1 VTAPPGLG
9 GPLAGGSPDGG
20 AARPGAGSS
29 GGRPSDPSSDGSL
42 GSHGAGGP
50 PGQPPASP
58 SPGGDVLTLRPGDA
72 LFPKALL
79 TIRPEVEVL
88 YALGDLTLLERPIVA
103 IVGSREP
110 TNYGITVA
118 YEAAREAARAGLVV
132 VSGMARGLDARAH
145 RGALDGGGKTIAVLG
160 CGFGVP
166 YPKENVA
173 LLRAVSKDGLLL
185 SELPPGERPSKWSF
199 PARNRIIVALAKCLL
214 VVEGKA
220 KGGTSN
226 TVRWM
231 NDLGR
236 TVLAVPGRID
246 VEVAEGPNRLIQDGA
261 WPYLT
266 PQDLL
271 QYYGLNWDGLRA
283 PESDAGETEGSAG
296 PRRAPCER
304 SEPSDR
310 RRAAGSLG
318 EPASR
323 GRAAGPD
330 SEPASAGSR
339 AAGSLREPAA
349 RRRSAR
355 EPVARMP
362 AAPIRLDDD
371 VLEALAGLAAAEAAV
386 FDVVT
391 PDPVHV
397 DRLAERAGLAP
408 ATLLAALSSL
418 EIKGLVTQLPGKQFR
433 LAS

>member
-1 VTAPPGLG
+1 M
-9 GPLAGGSPDGG
+9 
-20 AARPGAGSS
+20 
-29 GGRPSDPSSDGSL
+29 
-42 GSHGAGGP
+42 
-50 PGQPPASP
+50 
-58 SPGGDVLTLRPGDA
+58 
-72 LFPKALL
+72 
-79 TIRPEVEVL
+79 L
-88 YALGDLTLLERPIVA
+88 YALGDLELLERPIVA

-110 TNYGITVA
+110 TSYGITVA

-166 YPKENVA
+166 YPKENLS
-173 LLRAVSKDGLLL
+173 LLRDVSAQGLLL

-231 NDLGR
+231 IELGR

-271 QYYGLNWDGLRA
+271 QYYGLTWDGLRA
-283 PESDAGETEGSAG
+283 RESEAGETEGSAG

-310 RRAAGSLG
+310 RRAAGAAG

-323 GRAAGPD
+323 DRTGG
-330 SEPASAGSR
+330 EPAS
-339 AAGSLREPAA
+339 
-349 RRRSAR
+349 RRRTAP
-355 EPVARMP
+355 EPVP
-362 AAPIRLDDD
+362 LDAD

>member
-1 VTAPPGLG
+1 MSAAP
-9 GPLAGGSPDGG
+9 AGS
-20 AARPGAGSS
+20 GSS
-29 GGRPSDPSSDGSL
+29 GGRPSDTPSDGSL
-42 GSHGAGGP
+42 RSHGAGGP
-50 PGQPPASP
+50 AGRPPDSP
-58 SPGGDVLTLRPGDA
+58 SPVSDVLTLRPSDPQ
-72 LFPKALL
+72 FPKALL
-79 TIRPEVEVL
+79 AIRPEVEVL
-88 YALGDLTLLERPIVA
+88 YALGDLSLLDRPIVA

-110 TNYGITVA
+110 SGYGIAVA
-118 YEAAREAARAGLVV
+118 YQAAREAARAGLVV

-160 CGFGVP
+160 CGFGVA
-166 YPKENVA
+166 YPKENVP
-173 LLRAVSKDGLLL
+173 LLQLVAEHGLLL
-185 SELPPGERPSKWSF
+185 SELPPGERPTKWSF

-214 VVEGKA
+214 VVEGLA

-246 VEVAEGPNRLIQDGA
+246 VPVAEGPNRLIQDGA

-271 QYYGLNWDGLRA
+271 QYYGLTWDGLRA
-283 PESDAGETEGSAG
+283 RNSEAGESEGPAGPLGERASKRGAAGET
-296 PRRAPCER
+296 
-304 SEPSDR
+304 
-310 RRAAGSLG
+310 
-318 EPASR
+318 ASR
-323 GRAAGPD
+323 GGSPARETAAPL
-330 SEPASAGSR
+330 S
-339 AAGSLREPAA
+339 
-349 RRRSAR
+349 SAR
-355 EPVARMP
+355 EPV
-362 AAPIRLDDD
+362 RLDDD
-371 VLEALAGLAAAEAAV
+371 VLEALSGLAAAEAAV

>member
-1 VTAPPGLG
+1 VTAAS
-9 GPLAGGSPDGG
+9 GPGG
-20 AARPGAGSS
+20 APPSGSDAVPPDAGSARAGSGSS
-29 GGRPSDPSSDGSL
+29 GGRPSDTPSDGSL
-42 GSHGAGGP
+42 RSHGAGGP
-50 PGQPPASP
+50 AGRPPDSP
-58 SPGGDVLTLRPGDA
+58 SQHDQVRTLRPGDP
-72 LFPKALL
+72 LFPKALVA
-79 TIRPEVEVL
+79 IRPEVEVL
-88 YALGDLTLLERPIVA
+88 YALGDLSLLERPIVA

-110 TNYGITVA
+110 TNYGIKVA

-145 RGALDGGGKTIAVLG
+145 RGALDGGGNTIAVLG

-166 YPKENVA
+166 YPKENLA
-173 LLRAVSKDGLLL
+173 LLKTIPEHGLLL

-214 VVEGKA
+214 VVEGRA

-246 VEVAEGPNRLIQDGA
+246 EPVAEGPNRLIQDGA

-271 QYYGLNWDGLRA
+271 QQYGLTWDGLRRRVQG
-283 PESDAGETEGSAG
+283 AGETAGPAG
-296 PRRAPCER
+296 PRRAPGER

-310 RRAAGSLG
+310 RRAAGSSG

-323 GRAAGPD
+323 RGAAGAAGEPASPTGRGAGPAAGP
-330 SEPASAGSR
+330 
-339 AAGSLREPAA
+339 
-349 RRRSAR
+349 
-355 EPVARMP
+355 
-362 AAPIRLDDD
+362 APLDDD
-371 VLEALAGLAAAEAAV
+371 VLEALSGLAAAEAAV

-391 PDPVHV
+391 AEPVHV
-397 DRLAERAGLAP
+397 DRLAERAGLEP
-408 ATLLAALSSL
+408 ASLLAALSSL
-418 EIKGLVTQLPGKQFR
+418 EMKGLVAQLPGKQFR